1 MTKDKAQRRGIVVVG
16 DTLEQ
21 ATGFFTAVAKGEN
34 VSVFQNADGDVQ
46 IATASAEVSGIQIL
60 DPLSGEELV
69 SVDDQQVVIESLAS
83 AVGQS
88 VEAQFVQC
96 TAGCNSYVMS
106 DDTEL
111 LHKCPAC
118 ASDLPDLGNSNVNE
132 NQNAAPGEKR
142 ESLLA
147 YAGSFEE
154 ASQQF
159 VAMVNGEVQPH
170 TFQCDDVVVA
180 CASEMKFNI
189 YQGVEAIGSQEAPVS
204 MTAFASSAEGEQK
217 NVPAHHFMCVSKS
230 CGTHVVASDESP
242 LFCPGCSAGLI
253 DPADIATASDDE
265 DDDEDYDED
274 DLNDDESEDDEEDED
289 ESDEEDEDESDE
301 DEDFED
307 DEEDEDEAITL
318 SVSSAKPSGVRKK
331 EKPSAAAQ
339 TEQPAAAESLV
350 SVAASFVAL
359 SSGDMKPENVD
370 VAYAAN
376 VAGDSR
382 WYAFHDGVPFAQAVA
397 SQSKIESFATDTF
410 GRTFKA
416 IAAEHGVATAMAE
429 LGFTE
434 IKPEINVEKFVESEV
449 TSQVESRVAQIAEA
463 SSRDAAEFNS
473 RFLAAIA
480 TASQGINSGFYKGET
495 PNPIITA
502 LAGALEEAGI
512 TGGAALAAQCFAR
525 HGDAYHKALVAKA
538 SQIMQYDLQV
548 QNQMA
553 QAVADHQNPQTG
565 SETAVASSLP
575 VGRPVGGLTHVGL
588 QQETRETATAASQHG
603 DDFAQRLAGLK
614 LGRR

>member
-34 VSVFQNADGDVQ
+34 VSVFQNVDGVQ

-83 AVGQS
+83 ALGQS

-189 YQGVEAIGSQEAPVS
+189 YQGVEAIGSQDAPVN

-217 NVPAHHFMCVSKS
+217 NVPAHHFMCVSKA

-253 DPADIATASDDE
+253 DPADIATASDD
-265 DDDEDYDED
+265 DDEDD
-274 DLNDDESEDDEEDED
+274 EDED
-289 ESDEEDEDESDE
+289 FDDLAEDEEEEDESDE
-301 DEDFED
+301 DDEDESFED
-307 DEEDEDEAITL
+307 DEDEDDEDEAITL

-331 EKPSAAAQ
+331 EKATAAAAAPAA
-339 TEQPAAAESLV
+339 QPAAPEPLV

-359 SSGDMKPENVD
+359 SSGEMKPENVD

-376 VAGDSR
+376 IAGDSR
-382 WYAFHDGVPFAQAVA
+382 WYAYHEGVPFAQALA
-397 SQSKIESFATDTF
+397 SQSKVENFSTDIF

-416 IAAEHGVATAMAE
+416 IAAENGVAVAMAE

-434 IKPEINVEKFVESEV
+434 IKPEINVEKFVEAEV

-463 SSRDAAEFNS
+463 SSRDAAELNS
-473 RFLAAIA
+473 RFLAAVA
-480 TASQGINSGFYKGET
+480 TASQGINSGFYKGEA
-495 PNPIITA
+495 PNPIIAA
-502 LAGALEEAGI
+502 LASALEEAGI

-538 SQIMQYDLQV
+538 SQIMQYDLTV
-548 QNQMA
+548 QNQIA
-553 QAVADHQNPQTG
+553 QAVADHQNPQG
-565 SETAVASSLP
+565 GETAVASSLP
-575 VGRPVGGLTHVGL
+575 VGRPVGGLAQVGL
-588 QQETRETATAASQHG
+588 QQETRETATAASQQV
-603 DDFAQRLAGLK
+603 DDFAQRLGRLQ

>member
-34 VSVFQNADGDVQ
+34 VSVFQNVDGVQ

-83 AVGQS
+83 ALGQS

-189 YQGVEAIGSQEAPVS
+189 YQGVEAIGAQEAPVS
-204 MTAFASSAEGEQK
+204 MAAFASSAEGEQK

-265 DDDEDYDED
+265 EDDEDYDED
-274 DLNDDESEDDEEDED
+274 DLADDESEED
-289 ESDEEDEDESDE
+289 DE

-307 DEEDEDEAITL
+307 DEEDEDDDEDEAITL

-331 EKPSAAAQ
+331 EKATAAAA
-339 TEQPAAAESLV
+339 QPAAAEPLV

-359 SSGDMKPENVD
+359 SSGEMKPENVD

-376 VAGDSR
+376 IAGDSR
-382 WYAFHDGVPFAQAVA
+382 WYAYHEGIPFAQALA
-397 SQSKIESFATDTF
+397 SQSKVENFATDIF

-416 IAAEHGVATAMAE
+416 IATEHGVATAMAE

-434 IKPEINVEKFVESEV
+434 IKPEINVEKFVEAEV

-473 RFLAAIA
+473 RFLAAVA
-480 TASQGINSGFYKGET
+480 TASQGINSGFYKGEA
-495 PNPIITA
+495 PNPIIAA
-502 LAGALEEAGI
+502 LASALEEAGI

-538 SQIMQYDLQV
+538 SQIMQYDLTV
-548 QNQMA
+548 QNQIA

-565 SETAVASSLP
+565 VETSVASSLP
-575 VGRPVGGLTHVGL
+575 VGRPVGGLAQVGL
-588 QQETRETATAASQHG
+588 QQETRETATAASQQV
-603 DDFAQRLAGLK
+603 DDFAQRLGRLQ